1 MVTWDMRGHGLS
13 RPGGGSPKSGRSV
26 ICWPCWPAYLM
37 RASSRLSKEEIE
49 MAKKIMSSVKSRT
62 PAEIKKF
69 QASAGRPSHSD
80 AELRRIS
87 KSAGS
92 VGKRSK

>member
-1 MVTWDMRGHGLS
+1 
-13 RPGGGSPKSGRSV
+13 
-26 ICWPCWPAYLM
+26 
-37 RASSRLSKEEIE
+37 
-49 MAKKIMSSVKSRT
+49 MAKKIVSSVKSRT

-69 QASAGRPSHSD
+69 QASAGRPSQSD
-80 AELRRIS
+80 ASMRKLA